1 MIKLS
6 LVKKSEKLENNV
18 QKLVFY
24 TNERKSGANI
34 MNPYIV
40 FNAFVFEEQ

>member
-1 MIKLS
+1 MFKNLF
-6 LVKKSEKLENNV
+6 
-18 QKLVFY
+18 FY
-24 TNERKSGANI
+24 TNERKSGAN

>member
-1 MIKLS
+1 MIKNLF
-6 LVKKSEKLENNV
+6 
-18 QKLVFY
+18 FY